1 MSAVFPCPVA
11 AIATTDCAPSRAG
24 TCSLHHSNDQI
35 LAKGDVASS
44 LGCAWKNKF
53 VAGPDEEELSL
64 ALSKPVKDFPFDID
78 AIYRI
83 LGELRDSGEAARYHG
98 PA

>member
-1 MSAVFPCPVA
+1 
-11 AIATTDCAPSRAG
+11 
-24 TCSLHHSNDQI
+24 
-35 LAKGDVASS
+35 
-44 LGCAWKNKF
+44 

-64 ALSKPVKDFPFDID
+64 ALSKPVKVFPFDID

-83 LGELRDSGEAARYHG
+83 LGELRDSGEGARYHG